1 MRLRVS
7 IREAAHFLHCV
18 SSVALCAKFLA
29 QKDKTLSIFPLCGLD
44 TFWTLNSEL

>member
-18 SSVALCAKFLA
+18 SSVALSAKFLA

-44 TFWTLNSEL
+44 TFWTLDSEL